1 MFYINKLRKHPD
13 NPLRGQLDS
22 EPKPLNVYGDNE
34 YEVKEILS
42 ARLVYR
48 LLCYKIKW
56 QGLDENPAGYS
67 PEDLRHAPFALRAFY
82 K

>member
-1 MFYINKLRKHPD
+1 MFYVNKLRKHLD

-48 LLCYKIKW
+48 LLCYKIK
-56 QGLDENPAGYS
+56 
-67 PEDLRHAPFALRAFY
+67 
-82 K
+82 